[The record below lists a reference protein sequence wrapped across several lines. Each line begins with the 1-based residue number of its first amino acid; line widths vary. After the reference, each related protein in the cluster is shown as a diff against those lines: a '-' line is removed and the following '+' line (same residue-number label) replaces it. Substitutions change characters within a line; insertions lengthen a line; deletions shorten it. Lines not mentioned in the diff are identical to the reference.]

1 MILIHTNSTT
11 TYTHL
16 FVAYKLS
23 IAVHA
28 SKCFYEVLLIAT
40 FKLYIIIVL
49 YGGDADAPAAAQTT
63 PIVTITN
70 LIYIKIRIR
79 ID

>member
-1 MILIHTNSTT
+1 M
-11 TYTHL
+11 
-16 FVAYKLS
+16 AYKLS
-23 IAVHA
+23 IAVHE

-40 FKLYIIIVL
+40 FKLYIIIIVL

-63 PIVTITN
+63 PIVTILN
-70 LIYIKIRIR
+70 LIQIKIRIT